1 MRVVVIGSRLPDFRT
16 FQRLLLV
23 ANEIG
28 FLDRPSVMFG
38 EHETDGQW
46 GTVGW
51 ASDIRKFT
59 IDEDAPVKLS
69 AHETPYGARKRP
81 RRVNPRDNVG
91 DGRV

>member
-69 AHETPYGARKRP
+69 AHEDPVRTRGGALRAP
-81 RRVNPRDNVG
+81 TCWPT
-91 DGRV
+91 